1 MQDSFFESDV
11 EFTRLESETRSV
23 AEVCPLFSKT
33 WLGNLFFTA
42 VSVATLSFCLFDA
55 TDVAIRKDLF
65 QPIHSLTITS
75 DHLPV
80 VEDCQASQDLAAL
93 TAQTQAML
101 ARIRDGIVHP
111 DLMSLVGIAQQIEE
125 ASFAKKVDI
134 DKEAQSLARLIAL

>member
-33 WLGNLFFTA
+33 WLGNLLFTA

-55 TDVAIRKDLF
+55 TDVAIRKDLL

-75 DHLPV
+75 DHFL
-80 VEDCQASQDLAAL
+80 VEDCQASQDFAAL